1 MTLTEHVREL
11 THDQVD
17 HRLGGGWGAP
27 GGLEKVIE
35 VEKYFG
41 RHTHICMM
49 SRVILSVVCN
59 NTLM

>member
-17 HRLGGGWGAP
+17 RLGGGAAP

>member
-17 HRLGGGWGAP
+17 RLGGGMGGGAP
-27 GGLEKVIE
+27 GGLEKVIV

-41 RHTHICMM
+41 RQTHI
-49 SRVILSVVCN
+49 
-59 NTLM
+59 